1 MAAVS
6 VTEPLCQPCTYV
18 AKFKVEV
25 YVKKPLMPV
34 HLSSKQ
40 VGMEML
46 CLCSQL
52 DLLIRAQVHQFQEQL
67 KQDTSPEESDSF
79 QRLGAE
85 IIDRMYLCL
94 DHLPKPL
101 PQLEGNMSGVAFS
114 AQDYLDAVGLSAMF
128 PRVEVF
134 LIQGSPVDM
143 LETPAMDDYFPHI
156 GKLNQ
161 LLVLSQQLEDD
172 VRHLGSH
179 KYIAYQLAVIYQ
191 VLSSLKGILS
201 LSVLKRDIEANFKQ
215 LKMSLAT
222 EEGSKTEPQLPAH
235 YVSWI
240 LDMTRSVTSS
250 VSSLPEELTEDLGP
264 AMAFVSSLT

>member
-6 VTEPLCQPCTYV
+6 VTEPLCEPCGYD

-25 YVKKPLMPV
+25 YVKKPLMPI
-34 HLSSKQ
+34 HLSSIQ

-67 KQDTSPEESDSF
+67 KQDSSPVESDSF
-79 QRLGAE
+79 QRQGAE

-101 PQLEGNMSGVAFS
+101 PQLE
-114 AQDYLDAVGLSAMF
+114 DYLDAVGLSTMF
-128 PRVEVF
+128 PRVEVY
-134 LIQGSPVDM
+134 LIHGSPVDM
-143 LETPAMDDYFPHI
+143 LENPTMDDYFPHI

-179 KYIAYQLAVIYQ
+179 KYIAHQLAVVYQ
-191 VLSSLKGILS
+191 VLSSFRGILP
-201 LSVLKRDIEANFKQ
+201 LSILKRDIEANFKQ
-215 LKMSLAT
+215 LKMSLVT
-222 EEGSKTEPQLPAH
+222 EEGSKVEPQLPAY
-235 YVSWI
+235 YVSWLLGI
-240 LDMTRSVTSS
+240 THRVISS
-250 VSSLPEELTEDLGP
+250 VSSLPEELTEPLSP
-264 AMAFVSSLT
+264 PMAFISSLT